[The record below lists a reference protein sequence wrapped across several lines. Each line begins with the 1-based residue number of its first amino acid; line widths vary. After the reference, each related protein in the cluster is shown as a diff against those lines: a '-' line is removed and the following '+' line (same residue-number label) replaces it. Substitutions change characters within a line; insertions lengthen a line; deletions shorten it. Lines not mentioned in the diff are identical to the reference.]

1 MSAGSINKLLDT
13 ALMRPFRLNVP
24 DILGKTAGREVAL
37 QVTRGLHAG
46 ATLDLAEPLYTVG
59 SSTESDIVLRDPG
72 IAPIHARLRRK
83 GAQVEVEAVGGDV
96 VLANGDIVPKG
107 HGRRCKLP
115 LEVVFGEA
123 QILLAGPEQ
132 SAPSRNTPNRSIM
145 VAAGLVAVAFAISI
159 AANGLS
165 LARSDPSAQQG
176 AGDTKLTK
184 LAFADGIQQYSL
196 LDATQGAGLAPVAQG
211 PVNAA
216 NAGEQLRLRLAEAG
230 IGTLGVEES
239 HGRLTVSGTISEQQ
253 GEAWTEIQSWF
264 DQTYGGQVP
273 LVSDVVAGGVAQAPR
288 LPLQAIWYGQRP
300 YIITS
305 DGARYYEGAFV
316 SDGWAIKE
324 IGEKQLLLTKGGST
338 VALKYP

>member
-1 MSAGSINKLLDT
+1 MSAGSINRLLDT
-13 ALMRPFRLNVP
+13 ALMRPFRLNAP

-59 SSTESDIVLRDPG
+59 SSTESDIVLRDTG

-83 GAQVEVEAVGGDV
+83 GGQVEVEAVGGDI

-115 LEVVFGEA
+115 LEIVFGEA
-123 QILLAGPEQ
+123 QVLLTGPEQ
-132 SAPSRNTPNRSIM
+132 SLPSRNTPSRPIL

-165 LARSDPSAQQG
+165 LAGSDPSAQQG
-176 AGDTKLTK
+176 AGDAKLTK

-196 LDATQGAGLAPVAQG
+196 LDATQEAGLAQG
-211 PVNAA
+211 PVSIA
-216 NAGEQLRLRLAEAG
+216 NAGAQLKLRLAEAG
-230 IGTLGVEES
+230 IGTLGVQES
-239 HGRLTVSGTISEQQ
+239 HGRLTVSGTIAEQQ
-253 GEAWTEIQSWF
+253 NETWTGIQSWF
-264 DQTYGGQVP
+264 DQTYGGHVP

-338 VALKYP
+338 VALNYP

>member
-1 MSAGSINKLLDT
+1 MSAGSINRLLDT
-13 ALMRPFRLNVP
+13 ALLRPFRLSAP
-24 DILGKTAGREVAL
+24 DILGKASGREVAL

-59 SSTESDIVLRDPG
+59 SSTESDIVLRDTG

-83 GAQVEVEAVGGDV
+83 GGQVEVEAVGGDV

-123 QILLAGPEQ
+123 QILLTGPEQ
-132 SAPSRNTPNRSIM
+132 SLASRSTPSRSIL
-145 VAAGLVAVAFAISI
+145 VAAGLIAVAFAISI

-165 LARSDPSAQQG
+165 LAGSDPSAQQG
-176 AGDTKLTK
+176 GDTKLTR
-184 LAFADGIQQYSL
+184 LAFANGIQQYSL
-196 LDATQGAGLAPVAQG
+196 LDATQEAGLAPVAQG
-211 PVNAA
+211 SVSAA

-239 HGRLTVSGTISEQQ
+239 HGRLTVSGTIAEQQ
-253 GEAWTEIQSWF
+253 GESWTEIQSWF
-264 DQTYGGQVP
+264 DQTYGGHVP
-273 LVSDVVAGGVAQAPR
+273 LVSHVVAGSVAQAPR

-300 YIITS
+300 YVITS

>member
-1 MSAGSINKLLDT
+1 MSAGSINQLLNT
-13 ALMRPFRLNVP
+13 ALLRPFRLSVP

-46 ATLDLAEPLYTVG
+46 ATLDLAAPLYTVG
-59 SSTESDIVLRDPG
+59 SSTESDIVLRDTG

-83 GAQVEVEAVGGDV
+83 GGQVEVEAVGGDV

-123 QILLAGPEQ
+123 QILLTGREQ
-132 SAPSRNTPNRSIM
+132 SLPSRNAPSRPIL

-165 LARSDPSAQQG
+165 LAGSDPSTQQG
-176 AGDTKLTK
+176 GDAKLTR

-196 LDATQGAGLAPVAQG
+196 LDATQEAGLTQG
-211 PVNAA
+211 PVSVA
-216 NAGEQLRLRLAEAG
+216 NAGAQLKLRLAEAG
-230 IGTLGVEES
+230 IGTLDVEES
-239 HGRLTVSGTISEQQ
+239 HGRLTVSGTIAEQQ

-264 DQTYGGQVP
+264 DQTYGSGVP
-273 LVSDVVAGGVAQAPR
+273 LVSDVVAGAVAQAPR

-338 VALKYP
+338 VALNYP

>member
-1 MSAGSINKLLDT
+1 MSAGSINRLLDT
-13 ALMRPFRLNVP
+13 ALMRPFRLSAP
-24 DILGKTAGREVAL
+24 DILGKTTGREVAL

-59 SSTESDIVLRDPG
+59 SSTESDIVLRDTG

-83 GAQVEVEAVGGDV
+83 GGQVEVEAVGGDI

-123 QILLAGPEQ
+123 QVLLTAPEQ
-132 SAPSRNTPNRSIM
+132 SLPSRNTPSRPIL

-165 LARSDPSAQQG
+165 LAGSDPSAQQG
-176 AGDTKLTK
+176 AGDAKLTK

-196 LDATQGAGLAPVAQG
+196 LDATQEAGLAQG
-211 PVNAA
+211 PVSIA
-216 NAGEQLRLRLAEAG
+216 NAGAQLKLRLAEAG

-239 HGRLTVSGTISEQQ
+239 HGRLTVSGTIAEQQ
-253 GEAWTEIQSWF
+253 NEAWTGIQSWF
-264 DQTYGGQVP
+264 DQTYGGHVP

-338 VALKYP
+338 VALNYP